1 LRQYIAEHGDV
12 NAQREFFL
20 LWLLGNDLPG
30 AVTVQDIEGRALPPA
45 QGTPT
50 EVRTKVGKDVLR
62 FSLAGVQLKLSAVGN
77 PNRQLSI
84 PASRQGQHWIV
95 KQALREFRPEVA
107 KENGFEE

>member
-1 LRQYIAEHGDV
+1 M